1 MVRQGVDMEKH
12 LYVVVASV
20 EIIKGEWETQSVE
33 VEASGRVSAKFNSAE
48 EFGDTTIYILAVYGP
63 YERISDGQ

>member
-20 EIIKGEWETQSVE
+20 GECEIQTIE
-33 VEASGRVSAKFNSAE
+33 VEATGRVDAEFKFPSH
-48 EFGDTTIYILAVYGP
+48 GGTVYILAVYGP
-63 YERISDGQ
+63 YERSNDVTK